1 MRLTPKE
8 ALATARALLSREGAE
23 VALEGRTL
31 SQDLT
36 FFKAR
41 LAFPLE
47 PLRVRR
53 AGVNLFLENPNP
65 LPLRAEGTLVLL
77 GQRLLVRADLPAKG
91 EARVQVVG
99 LRPGLERGGAAGAS
113 PGGPRLPQ
121 PDPGPGPLEA
131 EGQGEEGPQGGAHL
145 LLGPVE
151 DHLHLR
157 PPELHEDLPA
167 PPARGMGP
175 LGLYTCT
182 RSRRR
187 FPART
192 MAATAF
198 LSAHWERG
206 KEAFSTLTPRNTSP
220 SASTRATTGK
230 PE

>member
-1 MRLTPKE
+1 MRVLFFGDIVGEPGLRALERELPALLERLRPDFVVANGETLDLTLPPGETEASLPVRLTPKE

-99 LRPGLERGGAAGAS
+99 LRPGLERGRGRLELRLEV
-113 PGGPRLPQ
+113 PG
-121 PDPGPGPLEA
+121 
-131 EGQGEEGPQGGAHL
+131 
-145 LLGPVE
+145 
-151 DHLHLR
+151 
-157 PPELHEDLPA
+157 
-167 PPARGMGP
+167 
-175 LGLYTCT
+175 
-182 RSRRR
+182 
-187 FPART
+187 
-192 MAATAF
+192 F
-198 LSAHWERG
+198 LSQ
-206 KEAFSTLTPRNTSP
+206 TLVLDL
-220 SASTRATTGK
+220 
-230 PE
+230 